1 MPIDRQPNSPTKFMR
16 MGLCPKCGENSYNT
30 SMDGRLFI
38 HSNTAPHC
46 CCEECY
52 EQADRAD
59 LDDDNPDGLFLMK
72 PGKPISVRT
81 VREKVLD
88 IRSFYHKAHG
98 RRHNTR
104 GIL

>member
-59 LDDDNPDGLFLMK
+59 LDDDNPDGLFFDETWQTNLCK
-72 PGKPISVRT
+72 DCPRKGFGHT
-81 VREKVLD
+81 VVLP
-88 IRSFYHKAHG
+88 
-98 RRHNTR
+98 
-104 GIL
+104 